1 MFIYIIHYRSILG
14 KWRGKVPVAIKQL
27 RDDRHGNSQAEFDRA
42 KEEFLKE
49 AKIFRMVN
57 HPNLIQVQSLYFL

>member
-1 MFIYIIHYRSILG
+1 MWQGRI
-14 KWRGKVPVAIKQL
+14 PCAIKQL
-27 RDDRHGNSQAEFDRA
+27 RDDRIGEGGFEKA

-57 HPNLIQVQSLYFL
+57 HPNLIQVHNSKPLCPLLI